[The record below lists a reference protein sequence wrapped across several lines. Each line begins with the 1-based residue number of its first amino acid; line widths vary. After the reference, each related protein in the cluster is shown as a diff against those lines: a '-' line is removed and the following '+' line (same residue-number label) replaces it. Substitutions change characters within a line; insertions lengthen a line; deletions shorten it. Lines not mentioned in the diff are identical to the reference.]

1 MRKNEDMRRLLGMIA
16 LVAQFGAG
24 PAWAQDRTATMVR
37 ATFACTSWAAWREYV
52 QASLTPKGA
61 SMSRHCPIRIAA
73 GSSVIV
79 VDDDAGNGAA
89 EIRLQGKTWFVD
101 GDKLK

>member
-1 MRKNEDMRRLLGMIA
+1 MRRLLGMIA

-24 PAWAQDRTATMVR
+24 SAWAQDRMTTMVR

-61 SMSRHCPIRIAA
+61 RMSRHCPVRIAA
-73 GSSVIV
+73 GSRVIV
-79 VDDDAGNGAA
+79 VDDDAGHGAA
-89 EIRLQGKTWFVD
+89 EIRRGGKTWFVD